1 MAQRLD
7 WFRAAPQGT
16 AALVAVEKY
25 LGECGLDDKLLA
37 LVKVRVSQMNGC
49 AYCLHMHTAEARKA
63 GESEQRLY
71 LLNAWRESALYS
83 DRERAALAWAEALT
97 KIAESHA
104 PDDVFRLAR
113 SQFSEKELS
122 DLSIAIAM
130 MNLWNRLA
138 IGVRAEHPNDHAAA
152 A

>member
-1 MAQRLD
+1 MLATLRRSAMTQRLN
-7 WFRAAPQGT
+7 WFGVAPEGA
-16 AALVAVEKY
+16 AALLAVEKY
-25 LGECGLDDKLLA
+25 LGACGLDHKLLA

-104 PDDVFRLAR
+104 PDDVFGLAR
-113 SQFSEKELS
+113 
-122 DLSIAIAM
+122 
-130 MNLWNRLA
+130 
-138 IGVRAEHPNDHAAA
+138 
-152 A
+152 

>member
-1 MAQRLD
+1 
-7 WFRAAPQGT
+7 
-16 AALVAVEKY
+16 
-25 LGECGLDDKLLA
+25 
-37 LVKVRVSQMNGC
+37 
-49 AYCLHMHTAEARKA
+49 MHTTEARKA
-63 GESEQRLY
+63 GESEPRLY
-71 LLNAWRESALYS
+71 LLNAWRESGLYS
-83 DRERAALAWAEALT
+83 ERERAALAWAEALT
-97 KIAESHA
+97 EIGKSHA

-130 MNLWNRLA
+130 INLWNRLA

>member
-1 MAQRLD
+1 MPQRLD

-16 AALVAVEKY
+16 AALIAVEKY
-25 LGECGLDDKLLA
+25 LGDCGLEHKLLT

-49 AYCLHMHTAEARKA
+49 AYCLHMHTADARKA

-83 DRERAALAWAEALT
+83 ERERAALAWAEALT
-97 KIAESHA
+97 DIGDTHA
-104 PDDVFRLAR
+104 PDDVFKLAR
-113 SQFSEKELS
+113 SEFSERELT
-122 DLSIAIAM
+122 DLSIGIGM
-130 MNLWNRLA
+130 INLWNRLA